1 MTLVSMQY
9 MPLAS
14 AYLCEDCHCVGN
26 CAEQC
31 PACASESLMGLAGV
45 LNRGKSKEKTESA
58 SRGKLKVFSHRER
71 GRMMDDEVAFP
82 AAWERNVGE
91 VEAAQ
96 SWESRQIERAAS

>member
-1 MTLVSMQY
+1 MTLLSMQY
-9 MPLAS
+9 IPLAS
-14 AYLCEDCHCVGN
+14 SYLCEDCHCVGN

-45 LNRGKSKEKTESA
+45 LNRGESHAKIESA
-58 SRGKLKVFSHRER
+58 FRVKVKMISHRER
-71 GRMMDDEVAFP
+71 DAMMNDESAFP
-82 AAWERNVGE
+82 AAWERNVGG

>member
-1 MTLVSMQY
+1 MKLISMQY

-45 LNRGKSKEKTESA
+45 LNRGHSKEKVDSA
-58 SRGKLKVFSHRER
+58 FRMKVKVFSHRER
-71 GRMMDDEVAFP
+71 GRMMQDEVAFP
-82 AAWERNVGE
+82 AA
-91 VEAAQ
+91 
-96 SWESRQIERAAS
+96 